1 MSGFGK
7 RAAGGPPSG
16 PPPPKRGPANES
28 LDDLIE
34 EAEDVFDDEL
44 PEAYMPDVDGGGDD
58 PEPDLCEAGRNWL
71 RPPPANLQPA
81 RDALGGLRGRDER
94 RCRAT

>member
-1 MSGFGK
+1 
-7 RAAGGPPSG
+7 
-16 PPPPKRGPANES
+16 